1 MLRWMFLDLDSYFAG
16 VEQQLRVE
24 LRGRAVGVVP
34 VESKGTCCIAA
45 SREAKRRGVKTGTK
59 VADAERLCPG
69 IELVKAR
76 PALYIAVHQRLVWA
90 IETVLPVDK
99 VWSIDEVA
107 IRLRAGE
114 REPSVVRRLAERV
127 KAAVGEALEA
137 MTGEYAR
144 TRWVASPPASVEA
157 VSGLVVETDAEAWER
172 EWRQEMGRA
181 ASSTKTEG
189 MRRKPRGR
197 RAAAWGAAGEVGG
210 EGGVLTCTVG
220 VASTRLLAKAGSEL
234 GKPDGLVVL
243 DDAELPGRFVEAGWA
258 VEDFPGIS
266 DGMKARLFRRG
277 VTTVE
282 GLWALSEAEMRDTWG
297 SVEGRRYWCGLHGLE
312 VPDQKTVKR
321 MVGHANVLS
330 PDLRTEAGAHA
341 MVTRLLHKAAA
352 RLRADG
358 YLGTR
363 LSVAVTFVGDSGW
376 ADEIAV
382 PACQDTLT
390 LVEHLERLWARKGW
404 GHGVGAPQNLSASV
418 GLGAGW
424 GGAGSAWGA
433 VERLRER
440 MGDGRYRRTGAVRAG
455 QPLRVA
461 VTVSGLTPVTATA
474 GNLFA
479 QAEDRRG
486 LGGVMDAI
494 NTRFGGHTLY
504 LGGMHAIADREM
516 EDKIAFGRVPDER
529 VGI

>member
-16 VEQQLRVE
+16 VEQQLE
-24 LRGRAVGVVP
+24 PGLRGKPVGVVP

-45 SREAKRRGVKTGTK
+45 SKEAKRCGVKTGTK

-76 PALYIAVHQRLVWA
+76 PALYIAVHKRIKAA

-107 IRLRAGE
+107 IRLWGRE
-114 REPSVVRRLAERV
+114 REPAVARGLAERV
-127 KAAVGEALEA
+127 KAAVRAALVEI
-137 MTGEYAR
+137 TGEYA
-144 TRWVASPPASVEA
+144 
-157 VSGLVVETDAEAWER
+157 
-172 EWRQEMGRA
+172 
-181 ASSTKTEG
+181 
-189 MRRKPRGR
+189 
-197 RAAAWGAAGEVGG
+197 AAGRV
-210 EGGVLTCTVG
+210 
-220 VASTRLLAKAGSEL
+220 
-234 GKPDGLVVL
+234 
-243 DDAELPGRFVEAGWA
+243 
-258 VEDFPGIS
+258 
-266 DGMKARLFRRG
+266 
-277 VTTVE
+277 
-282 GLWALSEAEMRDTWG
+282 
-297 SVEGRRYWCGLHGLE
+297 
-312 VPDQKTVKR
+312 
-321 MVGHANVLS
+321 
-330 PDLRTEAGAHA
+330 
-341 MVTRLLHKAAA
+341 AA
-352 RLRADG
+352 RP
-358 YLGTR
+358 
-363 LSVAVTFVGDSGW
+363 S
-376 ADEIAV
+376 
-382 PACQDTLT
+382 
-390 LVEHLERLWARKGW
+390 
-404 GHGVGAPQNLSASV
+404 PQNLSASV